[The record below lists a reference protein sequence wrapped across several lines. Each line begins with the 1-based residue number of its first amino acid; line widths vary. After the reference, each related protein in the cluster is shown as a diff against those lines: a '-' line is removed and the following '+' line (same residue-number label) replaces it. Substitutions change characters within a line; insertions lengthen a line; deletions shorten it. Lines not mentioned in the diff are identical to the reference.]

1 MNVVRKKKKTIKLGT
16 LPLGQ
21 IPRVVGVVSSP
32 GIDLSA
38 GSQKFPCDVLEFR
51 LDQLPGA
58 KDWLSR
64 CMAVETTGVPVIV
77 TVRLKAEGG
86 AWNGADKARLPLY
99 ELALKNLSAV
109 DVELRSDIVEKVCAI
124 TKKRRKCCIVS
135 YHDFSGTP
143 PLSELKRVVARAQ
156 KLGSVIK
163 ITTMT
168 KTEADVDT
176 LRRLLACEW
185 TKPLCVMGMG
195 DLGKETRVTFPALGS
210 CLTYGYLD
218 KPAAPGQSSAAGLVG
233 RLRQLLP
240 KYDRDFSARRKRR

>member
-1 MNVVRKKKKTIKLGT
+1 MNVVRKKKQPIKLGS

-32 GIDLSA
+32 GFDLSA
-38 GSQKFPCDVLEFR
+38 GNQKFPCDVLEFR

-58 KDWLSR
+58 EDWLSH
-64 CMAVETTGVPVIV
+64 CMAIESSGVPVIV

-86 AWNGADKARLPLY
+86 AWNGEDKTRLPLY
-99 ELALKNLSAV
+99 ELALENLSAV
-109 DVELRSDIVEKVCAI
+109 DVELRSDIVERVCAI
-124 TKKRRKCCIVS
+124 AKKRRKCCIVS

-143 PLSELKRVVARAQ
+143 PLGELKRVAARAQ
-156 KLGSVIK
+156 QLGSVIK
-163 ITTMT
+163 VTTMT
-168 KTEADVDT
+168 KTEADVET

-195 DLGKETRVTFPALGS
+195 ALGKETRVTFPARGS

-218 KPAAPGQSSAAGLVG
+218 KPAAPGQSSAAELVE
-233 RLRQLLP
+233 RLRKRLP
-240 KYDRDFSARRKRR
+240 KYSRDFSARAKRR